1 MKTDNAFRP
10 DPGELLFLPLGGSN
24 EIGMNLNLYC
34 FGGKWLMVDLG
45 ITFGDETTPGVDVI
59 MPDPSFIESRRQDLL
74 GLVVTHGHEDHIG
87 AIPYLWER
95 LRCPIYATPFTAS
108 LVRRKLTDVGLV
120 GQVELIEV
128 PLSGSVTLGPFDIE
142 FIGLTHSI
150 PEPSAIVLRCEA
162 GTILHT
168 GDWKFDP
175 APQVGEATDL
185 AALEE
190 LAEEGVLAMV
200 GDSTNV
206 DVPGST
212 GSEAELVNSF
222 SELFAEQ
229 KQRIAVTCFASN
241 VARLHSIA
249 VAARRHD
256 RQVALV
262 GRSLWRMHDVAR
274 ENGYLLDL
282 PDFVSEADVGYFPR
296 NKLVLIC
303 TGSQGESRAALAR
316 IADQAHPKVS
326 IEPEDTVIFSSRE
339 IPGNENAI
347 GRVQGKFMSRGVKVI
362 TERDH
367 HVHVSGHPAHDDV
380 ARMYQMIRP
389 EIAIP
394 VHGDARHLAEHARLA
409 RDCQVPQVQVP
420 GNGSVIRLAP
430 GPAEI
435 ISWVP
440 VSSLAVD
447 GPRLRQL
454 NGEVIRDR
462 RKLLHNGAV
471 AATLILDKK
480 GYCRLDPILTVTGIT
495 DGDEAEEID
504 DLLMDMV
511 RETVDGLSSSARA
524 SDEAV
529 VEAAHRAVRRV
540 LRNEF
545 DKRPLTTVHV
555 VRG

>member
-34 FGGKWLMVDLG
+34 YGGKWLMVDLG

-74 GLVVTHGHEDHIG
+74 GLIVTHGHEDHIG

-108 LVRRKLTDVGLV
+108 LVRRKLADVGLV

-212 GSEAELVNSF
+212 GSEAELVDSF
-222 SELFAEQ
+222 SELFAQQ

-282 PDFVSEADVGYFPR
+282 PNFVSEADVGYFPR

-316 IADQAHPKVS
+316 IADQSHPKVS
-326 IEPEDTVIFSSRE
+326 IEAGDTVIFSSRE

-347 GRVQGKFMSRGVKVI
+347 GRVQGKFMSRGVQVI

-394 VHGDARHLAEHARLA
+394 VHGDARHLAEHAKLA

-454 NGEVIRDR
+454 NGEVIRDL